1 MMIGFNYFLHPKSFS
16 RPGHTYHS
24 LSHALC
30 KCPFDR
36 LCILPSPP
44 NFNFALLDQ
53 ENPLASFIALPVDP
67 GIPYVVPLLDIVRNG
82 KELTRNANLGE

>member
-1 MMIGFNYFLHPKSFS
+1 MIGFNYFLDSKSLS

-24 LSHALC
+24 FSHALC
-30 KCPFDR
+30 KGPFDR

-53 ENPLASFIALPVDP
+53 ENPLASFIALLVDP
-67 GIPYVVPLLDIVRNG
+67 GIPNEVPLLDIVRNG
-82 KELTRNANLGE
+82 EELARDANLGE